1 MIREDQN
8 IDHKK
13 TPETLFHPNTT
24 VHRPMESPCRFDKKY
39 IVVKIT
45 SSDFGHIK
53 SLKYVFLG

>member
-13 TPETLFHPNTT
+13 TPETFFHPNTT
-24 VHRPMESPCRFDKKY
+24 IHRPMESPCRFDYKY

-45 SSDFGHIK
+45 SSDF
-53 SLKYVFLG
+53 VFLG